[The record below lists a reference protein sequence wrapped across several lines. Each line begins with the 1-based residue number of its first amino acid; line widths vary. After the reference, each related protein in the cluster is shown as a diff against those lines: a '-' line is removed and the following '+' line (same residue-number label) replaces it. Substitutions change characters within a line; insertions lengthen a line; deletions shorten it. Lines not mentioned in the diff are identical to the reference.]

1 MIVLLFPVELCAFCL
16 LISVRTLSY
25 IRAHQKYVQPA
36 TGRKEISMN
45 RYSYSELLE
54 AVKAN
59 ATPDNVDA
67 LGEWFEQYGDQ
78 FWNGE
83 YYDADGLRL
92 FPVYAEVSED
102 QFEITG
108 YEVR

>member
-16 LISVRTLSY
+16 LIFVRTLSY
-25 IRAHQKYVQPA
+25 KKG
-36 TGRKEISMN
+36 TSEICV
-45 RYSYSELLE
+45 

-67 LGEWFEQYGDQ
+67 LGEWFEQYGDRY
-78 FWNGE
+78 WNGE
-83 YYDADGLRL
+83 FFDADGLRL
-92 FPVYAEVSED
+92 FPVYVEVDED

>member
-1 MIVLLFPVELCAFCL
+1 MIELLFPVDLCAFCP
-16 LISVRTLSY
+16 LILYVHCRT

-36 TGRKEISMN
+36 TGRKEILMN

-54 AVKAN
+54 AVKAK
-59 ATPDNVDA
+59 ATPDNVNA
-67 LGEWFEQYGDQ
+67 LGAWFEQYGDQ

-92 FPVYAEVSED
+92 FPVYVEVSED
-102 QFEITG
+102 QFEITA

>member
-1 MIVLLFPVELCAFCL
+1 
-16 LISVRTLSY
+16 
-25 IRAHQKYVQPA
+25 
-36 TGRKEISMN
+36 MN
-45 RYSYSELLE
+45 RYSYSDLLE
-54 AVKAN
+54 AVKKNESAE
-59 ATPDNVDA
+59 NVNA
-67 LGEWFEQYGDQ
+67 LGEWFEQYGAQ

-92 FPVYAEVSED
+92 FPVYVEISED

>member
-1 MIVLLFPVELCAFCL
+1 MIVLLFLAELCAFCL
-16 LISVRTLSY
+16 LILYVHCRT

-59 ATPDNVDA
+59 ETPDNVNA

-92 FPVYAEVSED
+92 FPVYVEADED
-102 QFEITG
+102 QFEIVG

>member
-16 LISVRTLSY
+16 LFFVHCRT
-25 IRAHQKYVQPA
+25 IKAHQKYVQPA

-59 ATPDNVDA
+59 ETPDNVNA
-67 LGEWFEQYGDQ
+67 LGEWFEQYGDRY
-78 FWNGE
+78 WNGE

-92 FPVYAEVSED
+92 FPVHVEVSED

>member
-1 MIVLLFPVELCAFCL
+1 M
-16 LISVRTLSY
+16 
-25 IRAHQKYVQPA
+25 
-36 TGRKEISMN
+36 
-45 RYSYSELLE
+45 
-54 AVKAN
+54 
-59 ATPDNVDA
+59 
-67 LGEWFEQYGDQ
+67 FEQYGDQ

-92 FPVYAEVSED
+92 FPVYVEVDED

>member
-1 MIVLLFPVELCAFCL
+1 
-16 LISVRTLSY
+16 
-25 IRAHQKYVQPA
+25 
-36 TGRKEISMN
+36 MN

-54 AVKAN
+54 AAKAN
-59 ATPDNVDA
+59 ETPDNVNA

-83 YYDADGLRL
+83 CYDADGLRL
-92 FPVYAEVSED
+92 FPVYVEVSED

>member
-1 MIVLLFPVELCAFCL
+1 MIVLLFPVELCAFRL
-16 LISVRTLSY
+16 LILYVHCRT

-36 TGRKEISMN
+36 MGRKEISMN

-67 LGEWFEQYGDQ
+67 LGAWFEQYGDRY
-78 FWNGE
+78 WNGE

-92 FPVYAEVSED
+92 FPVYVEVSED

>member
-1 MIVLLFPVELCAFCL
+1 MCV
-16 LISVRTLSY
+16 
-25 IRAHQKYVQPA
+25 QKTYNIDMLEICIAPR
-36 TGRKEISMN
+36 GRKGKNMN
-45 RYSYSELLE
+45 RYSYSDLLE
-54 AVKAN
+54 AVKKNETAE
-59 ATPDNVDA
+59 NVNA

-92 FPVYAEVSED
+92 FPVYVAISEE

>member
-1 MIVLLFPVELCAFCL
+1 MIVLLFPVELCAFCP
-16 LISVRTLSY
+16 LILYVHCRT

-59 ATPDNVDA
+59 ETPDNVNA
-67 LGEWFEQYGDQ
+67 LGEWFERYGDQ

-92 FPVYAEVSED
+92 FPVYVEVSKD
-102 QFEITG
+102 QFAITR

>member
-16 LISVRTLSY
+16 LILYAHCRT

-67 LGEWFEQYGDQ
+67 LGAWFEQYGDRY
-78 FWNGE
+78 WNGE

-92 FPVYAEVSED
+92 FPVYVEVDED

>member
-1 MIVLLFPVELCAFCL
+1 MIALLFPVELCAFCL
-16 LISVRTLSY
+16 LILYVHRRT

-59 ATPDNVDA
+59 ETPDNVNA
-67 LGEWFEQYGDQ
+67 LGEWFERYGDQ

-92 FPVYAEVSED
+92 FPVYVEADED
-102 QFEITG
+102 QFEIVG

>member
-1 MIVLLFPVELCAFCL
+1 
-16 LISVRTLSY
+16 
-25 IRAHQKYVQPA
+25 
-36 TGRKEISMN
+36 MN

-59 ATPDNVDA
+59 ETPDNVNA

-92 FPVYAEVSED
+92 FPVYAEVSEY

>member
-16 LISVRTLSY
+16 LILYVHCRA
-25 IRAHQKYVQPA
+25 IKAHQKYVQPA

-45 RYSYSELLE
+45 RYSYSELFE

-59 ATPDNVDA
+59 ETPDNVNA
-67 LGEWFEQYGDQ
+67 LGEWFEQYGDRY
-78 FWNGE
+78 WNGE
-83 YYDADGLRL
+83 FFDADGLRL
-92 FPVYAEVSED
+92 FPVYVEVDED

>member
-1 MIVLLFPVELCAFCL
+1 
-16 LISVRTLSY
+16 
-25 IRAHQKYVQPA
+25 
-36 TGRKEISMN
+36 MN

-54 AVKAN
+54 AVKSN
-59 ATPDNVDA
+59 ETPDNVYA
-67 LGEWFEQYGDQ
+67 LGAWFEQYGDQ

-92 FPVYAEVSED
+92 FPVYVEVSED